1 MPLTLEEKLKNLPT
15 SPGVYLHKDEGG
27 KIIYVG
33 KAKNL
38 RNRVRSYFQ
47 SGRGHD
53 LKTRELVKRI
63 RDLEYIVTDTEVEAL
78 VLESN
83 LIKQHKPRYN
93 VMLKDDKQ
101 YPHLKLTVSEAFPRV
116 MITRR
121 IQRDGSLYFG
131 PFLPASLARRTID
144 LINRT
149 FQLRTCDIEIDGKL
163 PRPCLEYHIKRCLGP
178 CVKDLCKPDEYAE
191 AVRDVRM
198 FLEGRNKELA
208 AEYGERMQ
216 RASDEMKFEMAA
228 KYRDLRKTV
237 LAVSEQQKMAV
248 TQDLDVD
255 IFGFYREGPR
265 LALQLFTMR
274 EGKIVGRREFFWEDL
289 ATGDSPDASFDVS
302 AFLSDVLTQYY
313 STDYVP
319 REVHVPADFEDRE
332 LLEKALTGRK
342 GRRVRIL
349 DPQRGQKRE
358 MIELVEKNAQIA
370 FEQRF
375 RVLKPDMERVLEE
388 LQEVLELP
396 RFPARIESFDVSNI
410 SGAENVAAMV
420 VCENGKMNRQEY
432 RKFKIKTVEGSND
445 PASMREA
452 VFRRYRRQLD
462 EGNPLPDLVMIDG
475 GKAQL
480 GAAASAMRELDLEAI
495 PMVGVVKPPRRHND
509 VSHLLMKGR
518 EHDPVYLDSHS
529 PVLRLIQ
536 LIRDETHRTAVTYH
550 RKRRELRDF
559 TSELTAIPG
568 VGEKRKNRLLR
579 NLGSIQKV
587 AVASVE
593 QLSPFVGRKAAEDI
607 VEHFRRQRALAGVAE
622 ASDPSSDD
630 VTQDASGATVNADA
644 AEDAFVVTTLSG
656 EVAGVHHPS
665 DTTVMTDETIGDE
678 HIETR
683 LVDPEG
689 DAEDLQPIRS
699 VDHTGEPRKRR
710 KSTRKRGERSTN
722 PHGVKREKLSEEE
735 SEQ

>member
-1 MPLTLEEKLKNLPT
+1 LTLEEKLRNLPV
-15 SPGVYLHKDEGG
+15 SPGVYLHKDEAG

-53 LKTRELVKRI
+53 RKTRELVRRI
-63 RDLEYIVTDTEVEAL
+63 SDLEFIVTDTEVEAL

-83 LIKQHKPRYN
+83 LIKRHRPRYN
-93 VMLKDDKQ
+93 VLLKDDKQ
-101 YPHLKLTVSEAFPRV
+101 YPHLKLTINEPFPRV

-121 IQRDGSLYFG
+121 VQRDGALYFG
-131 PFLPASLARRTID
+131 PYLPASLARRTID

-178 CVKDLCKPDEYAE
+178 CVKGLCAPEEYME
-191 AVRDVRM
+191 SVRDVRL
-198 FLEGRNKELA
+198 FLEGRNRELA
-208 AEYGERMQ
+208 DEYAGRME
-216 RASDEMKFEMAA
+216 RASEEMRYELAA
-228 KYRDLRKTV
+228 KYRDLRKVV
-237 LAVSEQQKMAV
+237 LAVSEQQKMA
-248 TQDLDVD
+248 TSPERDVD
-255 IFGFYREGPR
+255 IFGYYREGAR

-274 EGKIVGRREFFWEDL
+274 EGKMIGRREFFWEDL
-289 ATGDSPDASFDVS
+289 AEDDFDP
-302 AFLSDVLTQYY
+302 APFLGDVLTQYY

-319 REVHVPADFEDRE
+319 REVHVPVDFEDRP
-332 LLEKALTGRK
+332 LLEKALTERK

-349 DPQRGQKRE
+349 DPQRGEKRD
-358 MIELVEKNAQIA
+358 MIALVEKNAQLA

-388 LQEVLELP
+388 LQEALELS

-420 VCENGKMNRQEY
+420 VCENGKMNRHEY
-432 RKFKIKTVEGSND
+432 RKFKIKTVEGAND
-445 PASMREA
+445 PASMQEA

-462 EGNPLPDLVMIDG
+462 EGKPLPDLVMIDG
-475 GKAQL
+475 GKTQL
-480 GAAASAMRELDLEAI
+480 GAAAAAMRELDLEAV
-495 PMVGVVKPPRRHND
+495 PMIGVVKPPRRHNE
-509 VSHLLMKGR
+509 VSHLLIKGR
-518 EHDPVYLDSHS
+518 EHAPVYLDSHS

-536 LIRDETHRTAVTYH
+536 MIRDETHRTAVTYH

-559 TSELTAIPG
+559 SSELTAIPG

-579 NLGSIQKV
+579 NLGSIQRV
-587 AVASVE
+587 ATASLAE
-593 QLSPFVGRKAAEDI
+593 LTPFVGRKTAEDI
-607 VEHFRRQRALAGVAE
+607 VEHFRRQRALAEGG
-622 ASDPSSDD
+622 DM
-630 VTQDASGATVNADA
+630 DA
-644 AEDAFVVTTLSG
+644 AEDN
-656 EVAGVHHPS
+656 PS
-665 DTTVMTDETIGDE
+665 SANGAAHTPDDPTIMTDETIGDE

-689 DAEDLQPIRS
+689 DADDLQPIRA
-699 VDHTGEPRKRR
+699 VDHTGHPRPRK

-722 PHGVKREKLSEEE
+722 PHGVKREKLSEDGEGDVGE
-735 SEQ
+735 A

>member
-1 MPLTLEEKLKNLPT
+1 VNLEEKLKNLPT
-15 SPGVYLHKDEGG
+15 SPGVYLHKDAAG

-53 LKTRELVKRI
+53 RKTRELVKRI
-63 RDLEYIVTDTEVEAL
+63 SDLEFIVTDTEVEAL

-93 VMLKDDKQ
+93 VLLKDDKQ
-101 YPHLKLTVSEAFPRV
+101 YPHLKLTVAENFPRV

-121 IQRDGSLYFG
+121 IQRDGALYFG
-131 PFLPASLARRTID
+131 PYLPASLARRTID

-149 FQLRTCDIEIDGKL
+149 FQLRTCDIEIDGRL

-198 FLEGRNKELA
+198 FLEGKNRELA
-208 AEYGERMQ
+208 DEYERRMTK
-216 RASDEMKFEMAA
+216 ASDEMRFEMAA

-237 LAVSEQQKMAV
+237 LAVSEQQKMAHV
-248 TQDLDVD
+248 QDLDVD
-255 IFGFYREGPR
+255 IFGFHREGAR

-289 ATGDSPDASFDVS
+289 PEDDTFDAAS
-302 AFLSDVLTQYY
+302 FLSDVLTQYY

-319 REVHVPADFEDRE
+319 REIHVPVDFEDRE
-332 LLEKALTGRK
+332 LLEKALRERK

-358 MIELVEKNAQIA
+358 MIELVEKNALIA

-410 SGAENVAAMV
+410 SGAENVAGMV
-420 VCENGKMNRQEY
+420 VCENGKMNRAEY
-432 RKFKIKTVEGSND
+432 RKFRIKTVEGSND

-462 EGNPLPDLVMIDG
+462 EGKPLPDLVMIDG
-475 GKAQL
+475 GKGQL
-480 GAAASAMRELDLEAI
+480 SAAASAMRELDLEAV
-495 PMVGVVKPPRRHND
+495 PMIGVVKPPRRHND
-509 VSHLLMKGR
+509 VSHLLRKGS
-518 EHDPVYLDSHS
+518 EDSPIYLDSHS

-568 VGEKRKNRLLR
+568 VGERRKNRLLR
-579 NLGSIQKV
+579 NLGSISKV
-587 AVASVE
+587 AGASVE
-593 QLSPFVGRKAAEDI
+593 QLTPFVGRKTAEDI
-607 VEHFRRQRALAGVAE
+607 FEHFRRQRALAGVAE
-622 ASDPSSDD
+622 PEGASAAD
-630 VTQDASGATVNADA
+630 VGLGDADA
-644 AEDAFVVTTLSG
+644 VVVTTPDG
-656 EVAGVHHPS
+656 GVAGLHHP
-665 DTTVMTDETIGDE
+665 DDPTVMTDETIADE

-683 LVDPEG
+683 LVDPDG
-689 DAEDLQPIRS
+689 DAEDLQPVRS
-699 VDHTGEPRKRR
+699 VDHAGEVRRRR
-710 KSTRKRGERSTN
+710 KPTRKRGERSTN
-722 PHGVKREKLSEEE
+722 PHAVRREKPGGDGGARD
-735 SEQ
+735 